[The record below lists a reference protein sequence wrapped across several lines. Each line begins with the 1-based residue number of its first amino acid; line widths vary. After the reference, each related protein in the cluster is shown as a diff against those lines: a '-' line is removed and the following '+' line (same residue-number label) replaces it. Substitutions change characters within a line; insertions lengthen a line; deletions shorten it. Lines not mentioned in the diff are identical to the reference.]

1 MINEGHAV
9 NHLKAVKSLYE
20 VLKLIKCRFALDEF
34 GTGLNPFQLT
44 KHISPDYI
52 RVNQVYM
59 EDLTQNE
66 ENQNSIRELARQAM
80 ENEIQTIIPGV
91 EDAAILS
98 IFWTL
103 GVDFVHGDFLQKP
116 EKLLNYDFTSM

>member
-1 MINEGHAV
+1 
-9 NHLKAVKSLYE
+9 
-20 VLKLIKCRFALDEF
+20 
-34 GTGLNPFQLT
+34 
-44 KHISPDYI
+44 
-52 RVNQVYM
+52 M

-98 IFWTL
+98 VFWTL